1 MAFEGRKYSMLGEQ
15 SVENRAGQQPKL
27 RRNEKHVVT
36 RRRLF
41 SSAIKVVGKYGYA
54 GASVARITEEAGVAQ
69 GTFYLHFENRQTL
82 LDQLLPVVGDAVSQA
97 VRERHDDTHSEHERE
112 VERCRAFFDVL
123 KEVPEYFRIQNEAEL
138 FAPEGYARH
147 MDGIVAAYVK
157 ALRRGLDSSDP
168 DDYTDDELEVIA
180 HIILGARACMGKRY
194 AGIEGDAPVPEHV
207 FSAYAKLMRRGLTSA
222 RG

>member
-1 MAFEGRKYSMLGEQ
+1 MLGEQ
-15 SVENRAGQQPKL
+15 SVEDRVGQRPKL
-27 RRNEKHVVT
+27 RRNEKHIVT

-41 SSAIKVVGKYGYA
+41 AAAIKVVGKYGYA

-97 VRERHDDTHSEHERE
+97 VRERNDSAYSEDERE
-112 VERCRAFFDVL
+112 VERCRAFFGIL

-138 FAPEGYARH
+138 FAPDGYRKH
-147 MDGIVAAYVK
+147 TDGVVATYVK
-157 ALRRGLDSSDP
+157 ALRRGLDPTDP
-168 DDYTDDELEVIA
+168 DGYTDDELEVIV

-194 AGIEGDAPVPEHV
+194 AGGDSDAPVPEHV
-207 FSAYAKLMRRGLTSA
+207 FSAYAKLMRRGLSSA
-222 RG
+222 KA

>member
-1 MAFEGRKYSMLGEQ
+1 MLREQ
-15 SVENRAGQQPKL
+15 SVEDRVGQRPKL
-27 RRNEKHVVT
+27 RRNEKHIVT

-41 SSAIKVVGKYGYA
+41 AAAIKVVGKYGYA

-97 VRERHDDTHSEHERE
+97 VRERNDSAYSEDQRE
-112 VERCRAFFDVL
+112 VERCRAFFEIL

-138 FAPEGYARH
+138 FAPDGYKKH
-147 MDGIVAAYVK
+147 MDGVVAAYVK
-157 ALRRGLDSSDP
+157 ALRRGLDPRDP
-168 DDYTDDELEVIA
+168 DGYTDDELEVIV

-194 AGIEGDAPVPEHV
+194 AGADGDAPVPEHV
-207 FSAYAKLMRRGLTSA
+207 FSAYAKLMRRGLSSA
-222 RG
+222 KE

>member
-1 MAFEGRKYSMLGEQ
+1 MLREQ
-15 SVENRAGQQPKL
+15 SVESRIGQRPKL
-27 RRNEKHVVT
+27 RRNEKHIVT

-41 SSAIKVVGKYGYA
+41 AAAIKVVGKYGYA

-97 VRERHDDTHSEHERE
+97 VRERNDSAYSEDQRE
-112 VERCRAFFDVL
+112 VERCRAFFEIL

-138 FAPEGYARH
+138 FAPDGYKKH
-147 MDGIVAAYVK
+147 MDGVVAAYVK
-157 ALRRGLDSSDP
+157 ALRRGLDPRDP
-168 DDYTDDELEVIA
+168 DGYTDDELEVIV

-194 AGIEGDAPVPEHV
+194 AGADGDAPVPEHV
-207 FSAYAKLMRRGLTSA
+207 FSAYAKLMRRGLSSA
-222 RG
+222 KE

>member
-1 MAFEGRKYSMLGEQ
+1 MLSGQ
-15 SVENRAGQQPKL
+15 SVEDRAGARPKL
-27 RRNEKHVVT
+27 RRNEKHIIT

-41 SSAIKVVGKYGYA
+41 AAAIKVVGKHGYA

-82 LDQLLPVVGDAVSQA
+82 LDQLLPVVGDAVGQA
-97 VRERHDDTHSEHERE
+97 VRERNDSSFSEYERE

-138 FAPEGYARH
+138 FAPEGYSKH
-147 MDGIVAAYVK
+147 MDGVVAAYVK
-157 ALRRGLDSSDP
+157 ALRRGLDPQDP
-168 DDYTDDELEVIA
+168 DGYTDDELEVIV

-194 AGIEGDAPVPEHV
+194 AGADSHAPVPEHV
-207 FSAYAKLMRRGLTSA
+207 FSAYSKLMRRGLSSA
-222 RG
+222 KE